1 MLSISHYTVTPF
13 RRITGE
19 RPTILHKQN
28 SLYPGMFGYEVELFL
43 ASKFAMRGFGLTAFV
58 ISGLLCISW
67 ALAHACLAGQ
77 ENNLL
82 LLFFLISGKRKWMS
96 VIYTLKRTF
105 SLSFSSYLSLLRF
118 LSHHRIKKAI
128 YFPTSKQKNHIIMR
142 MSGKKPAHSS
152 SSSSSQLSNN
162 GLSERGGKMLFS
174 GKLPGENSS
183 DLCLIRY
190 LSTLF
195 FAPFIIIFIGG
206 GKRIS
211 AIFPSVFLESF
222 CAVFISSRQDE
233 VEIVVLEERRGTT
246 S

>member
-1 MLSISHYTVTPF
+1 
-13 RRITGE
+13 
-19 RPTILHKQN
+19 
-28 SLYPGMFGYEVELFL
+28 
-43 ASKFAMRGFGLTAFV
+43 
-58 ISGLLCISW
+58 
-67 ALAHACLAGQ
+67 
-77 ENNLL
+77 
-82 LLFFLISGKRKWMS
+82 MS

-152 SSSSSQLSNN
+152 SSSSSSQLSNN
-162 GLSERGGKMLFS
+162 GLSERGGKCFFS